1 MSRKKFILSIDAVIE
16 GGESWGREMEV
27 ADWCSKFQN
36 INWKFLKFV
45 GAINLKAAIMN
56 SAIPFSN
63 FGWDQRLRRSTG
75 WWNLSYA
82 PLELC
87 GMFEIYTWISSY
99 N

>member
-1 MSRKKFILSIDAVIE
+1 MARKKFILSIDAVIE

-63 FGWDQRLRRSTG
+63 FCLGPKIKKEHWMVKFAICT
-75 WWNLSYA
+75 
-82 PLELC
+82 
-87 GMFEIYTWISSY
+87 TWIMWHVR
-99 N
+99 NLHMN